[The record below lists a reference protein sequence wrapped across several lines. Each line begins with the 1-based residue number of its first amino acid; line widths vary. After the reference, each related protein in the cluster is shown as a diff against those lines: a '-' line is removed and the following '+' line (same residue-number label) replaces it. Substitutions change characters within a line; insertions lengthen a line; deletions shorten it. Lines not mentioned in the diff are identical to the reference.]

1 MRSKKFGFFY
11 LVLASWLAF
20 SLLVAPMTLAQTN
33 STATGS
39 MRGYSQTQAKE
50 EASWEE
56 KMRAIP
62 QPNLLKEYMKVL
74 SAEPHHVGSAY
85 DKKNAEWI
93 LSKFKEFGL
102 NASIEEFDV
111 LFPVPKER
119 VLEMVAPTKYTA
131 VLKEP
136 AVAEDPDSTD
146 ADQLPTYNAY
156 SADGDV
162 TAPLV
167 FVNYGI
173 PADYEEL
180 AKRGIDVKGKIV
192 IAKYGESWRGI
203 KPKVAYEHGAVGCL
217 IYSDPKDDGYYRGD
231 VYPEGPYRPEQGV
244 QRGSVMDMPVFP
256 GDPLTPGVG
265 ATKDAKRLTREEAPT
280 LMKIPVLPIS
290 YGDAMPLLKA
300 LRGPVAPENWKG
312 ALPLT
317 YHIGPGPTQVHL
329 KLSFDWGLRTIR
341 DVIAKIDGSEF
352 PNQWIVQGNH
362 HDGWVN
368 GASDPISGMVT
379 VLEEARAFGTLL
391 KQGWKPKRTIILAA
405 WDGEEPGLLGSTEWA
420 ELHASELKD
429 KAVIYVNSDSNGR
442 GQLGA
447 SGSHTLERFLNEI
460 SRDISDP
467 RANKSIQD
475 LTKQRR
481 TDSARTEEEKKEAKT
496 RVDNRIGALGSGSDY
511 TAFIDH
517 LGVAS
522 LNLGFG
528 GDGGGGVYH
537 SIYDSFNWYTK
548 FSDGTFEYGR
558 TLAQVNGSLVMRMAG
573 ATVLPF
579 EFTDLADTLNRY
591 ADEIEK
597 LEKQM
602 APPKPIDLT
611 SMTNAIAAL
620 KESADQYEAA
630 LAKASANGGA
640 AFDKHNPQD
649 ETLNKLLYTSE
660 RKLTSDAGLPR
671 RDWFKHQIYAPGFYT
686 GYGVKTI
693 PGVREA
699 LEQKNW
705 DEAQK
710 EVKVVRDVLM
720 SMSAQIDAATRL
732 LQNR

>member
-1 MRSKKFGFFY
+1 MRRTKSGLFY
-11 LVLASWLAF
+11 LALTSWLAS
-20 SLLVAPMTLAQTN
+20 SLLVGPMTLAQTG
-33 STATGS
+33 TATVS

-62 QPNLLKEYMKVL
+62 RADLLKEYMKVL

-102 NASIEEFDV
+102 NASIEEFEV
-111 LFPVPKER
+111 LFPTPKER
-119 VLEMVAPTKYTA
+119 LLEMVAPTKYTA

-136 AVAEDPDSTD
+136 AVAEDPDSND
-146 ADQLPTYNAY
+146 AGQLPTYNAY

-167 FVNYGI
+167 FVNYGV

-192 IAKYGESWRGI
+192 IAKYGGSWRGI

-265 ATKDAKRLTREEAPT
+265 ATKDAKRLSLSEAPT

-290 YGDAMPLLKA
+290 YGDALPLLKA
-300 LRGPVAPENWKG
+300 MRGPVAPESWKG

-329 KLSFDWGLRTIR
+329 KLSFDWGIRTIR

-379 VLEEARAFGTLL
+379 VLEEARAMGSLL

-420 ELHASELKD
+420 EQHASELKD
-429 KAVIYVNSDSNGR
+429 KAVIYINSDSNGR

-467 RANKSIQD
+467 RTNKSIQE

-481 TDSARTEEEKKEAKT
+481 SEFARTEEEKKEAKT
-496 RVDNRIGALGSGSDY
+496 RVDNPIGALGSGSDY

-522 LNLGFG
+522 LNTGFG

-558 TLAQVNGSLVMRMAG
+558 ALAQVNGSLVMRMAS

-597 LEKQM
+597 LEKQ
-602 APPKPIDLT
+602 AGPPKPIDLT
-611 SMTNAIAAL
+611 PMTNAIAAL

-630 LAKASANGGA
+630 LAKVSANGGA
-640 AFDKHNPQD
+640 ALEKRGAQD
-649 ETLNKLLYTSE
+649 EALNKLLYTSE

-671 RDWFKHQIYAPGFYT
+671 REWFKHQIYAPGFYT

-705 DEAQK
+705 PEAEKQVNVVK
-710 EVKVVRDVLM
+710 EVLM
-720 SMSAQIDAATRL
+720 SMSAQIDAATKL

>member
-1 MRSKKFGFFY
+1 
-11 LVLASWLAF
+11 
-20 SLLVAPMTLAQTN
+20 
-33 STATGS
+33 
-39 MRGYSQTQAKE
+39 
-50 EASWEE
+50 
-56 KMRAIP
+56 
-62 QPNLLKEYMKVL
+62 
-74 SAEPHHVGSAY
+74 
-85 DKKNAEWI
+85 
-93 LSKFKEFGL
+93 
-102 NASIEEFDV
+102 
-111 LFPVPKER
+111 
-119 VLEMVAPTKYTA
+119 
-131 VLKEP
+131 
-136 AVAEDPDSTD
+136 
-146 ADQLPTYNAY
+146 
-156 SADGDV
+156 
-162 TAPLV
+162 
-167 FVNYGI
+167 
-173 PADYEEL
+173 
-180 AKRGIDVKGKIV
+180 
-192 IAKYGESWRGI
+192 
-203 KPKVAYEHGAVGCL
+203 
-217 IYSDPKDDGYYRGD
+217 
-231 VYPEGPYRPEQGV
+231 
-244 QRGSVMDMPVFP
+244 MPVYP

-265 ATKDAKRLTREEAPT
+265 ATKNAKRLERSESPT

-300 LRGPVAPENWKG
+300 MRGPVVPENWKG

-317 YHIGPGPTQVHL
+317 YHMGPGPTQVHL
-329 KLSFDWGLRTIR
+329 KLSFDWSLRTIR
-341 DVIAKIDGSEF
+341 DVVAKIDGTEF
-352 PNQWIVQGNH
+352 PNQWIIQGNH

-379 VLEEARAFGTLL
+379 VLEEARAMGTLL

-420 ELHASELKD
+420 EQHASELKD
-429 KAVIYVNSDSNGR
+429 KAVMYVNSDSNGR
-442 GQLGA
+442 GQLNA

-460 SRDISDP
+460 SRDVSDP
-467 RANKSIQD
+467 HANKSIQD
-475 LTKQRR
+475 VTKQRR
-481 TDSARTEEEKKEAKT
+481 SENARTDEDKKEAKT

-537 SIYDSFNWYTK
+537 SIYDSFYWYTK

-573 ATVLPF
+573 ATILPF

-597 LEKQM
+597 LEKQA

-611 SMTNAIAAL
+611 PMTNAIAAL

-640 AFDKHNPQD
+640 ALDKRSQLD
-649 ETLNKLLYTSE
+649 EALNQLLFTSE

-705 DEAQK
+705 AEAEK
-710 EVKVVRDVLM
+710 EIKVVRDVLM
-720 SMSAQIDAATRL
+720 SMSAQIDSATKL
-732 LQNR
+732 LQQR